1 MSTDTADNVDGDD
14 DDKIVR
20 FLCTTYRFKLYHS
33 IFRASSIHPQNGKRE
48 KKLEGIYEKASHEG
62 ENAWDLFESNV
73 VVSFSILVG
82 TRLGG
87 ASSNPFFVQS
97 FRTAVAS
104 FVSVSFFA
112 ASSGNQLC
120 GSINTFRIF
129 HSISSTVMPNKTER
143 ILFCPLIREQCKGCV
158 WLRLHRSVNSS
169 GFAHFHYFYLT
180 PFKCCRVGSTRR
192 RSIQMKIRIKIEINR
207 QSWEQHRYSSRR
219 ECAHVCV
226 CCILIDMHLAITPR
240 ICLHSEILFEHN
252 FL

>member
-1 MSTDTADNVDGDD
+1 M
-14 DDKIVR
+14 
-20 FLCTTYRFKLYHS
+20 
-33 IFRASSIHPQNGKRE
+33 KRQ
-48 KKLEGIYEKASHEG
+48 ASHEG